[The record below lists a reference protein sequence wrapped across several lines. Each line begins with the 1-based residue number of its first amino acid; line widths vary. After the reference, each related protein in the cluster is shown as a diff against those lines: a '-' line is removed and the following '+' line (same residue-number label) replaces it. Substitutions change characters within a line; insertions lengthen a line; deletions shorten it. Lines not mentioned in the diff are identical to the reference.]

1 MEFTNSF
8 WPLFGHLIAFVLLYA
23 RLLFCLLN
31 CLAHFFFVCFSINHF
46 VLPIL
51 LTQISN
57 VVYGCW
63 GDLLF

>member
-31 CLAHFFFVCFSINHF
+31 CLAHFFFFVFFNQSFCFANS
-46 VLPIL
+46 PY
-51 LTQISN
+51 T
-57 VVYGCW
+57 
-63 GDLLF
+63 D